1 MADSAPNF
9 FGRLD
14 PPVIPAL
21 EQCATTTD
29 APLTGALVRCSSRAD
44 EPLPGTAPYVAHG
57 WILIEHTGAWSHDIF
72 DGETVLPEVSAAL
85 KDYADTYGMRIAF
98 IRRHGRQG
106 HCAIERR
113 RIYISPSLDG
123 LPELW
128 TGSIVHLRD
137 ILRWDPLSPALF
149 GCTRCAPI
157 SVVCTHGK
165 RDRCCAINGRPV
177 ADALDK
183 YSRENWGEEPAIW
196 EISHI
201 AGHRFAPA
209 FMTLPGNYMYGRLT
223 PEEAIAVA
231 SAARHGYVDLT
242 KLRGRTSLDAPAQA
256 AELVVAQ
263 ILAREAQLLT
273 PGLLKATTLVKR
285 TLPRGGDEA
294 EVRVIHPEGRVW
306 NVVLRTIQL
315 PSRPQSCGAR
325 PKPCWSWQL
334 YSLNEVSE

>member
-1 MADSAPNF
+1 MADSAPNCF
-9 FGRLD
+9 DHVD
-14 PPVIPAL
+14 PPVISAV
-21 EQCATTTD
+21 EQCETTTD
-29 APLTGALVRCSSRAD
+29 TPLTGALVRCSSYVD
-44 EPLPGTAPYVAHG
+44 EPLPGTAPFVAHG

-106 HCAIERR
+106 HCDIEQRR
-113 RIYISPSLDG
+113 VYISLSLDG
-123 LPELW
+123 IPELW

-137 ILRWDPLSPALF
+137 ILRWNPLSPALY
-149 GCTRCAPI
+149 GCTRCTSI

-183 YSRENWGEEPAIW
+183 YSREHWGEEPAFW

-231 SAARHGYVDLT
+231 SAARQGYIDLT

-263 ILAREAQLLT
+263 VLARESQLLT

-306 NVVLRTIQL
+306 NVVLRTVQL
-315 PSRPQSCGAR
+315 PPRPQSCGAS

-334 YSLNEVSE
+334 YSLHEVSE

>member
-1 MADSAPNF
+1 MADSVPNCF
-9 FGRLD
+9 DRVD
-14 PPVIPAL
+14 PPVIPAV
-21 EQCATTTD
+21 EQCAARTD
-29 APLTGALVRCSSRAD
+29 APRTGALVRCSSHVD
-44 EPLPGTAPYVAHG
+44 EPLPGTAPYVAQG

-72 DGETVLPEVSAAL
+72 DGETVLPEISAAL
-85 KDYADTYGMRIAF
+85 KEYADSYDMRIAF
-98 IRRHGRQG
+98 ICRHGRQG

-113 RIYISPSLDG
+113 RVYISLSLDG
-123 LPELW
+123 RSELW

-137 ILRWDPLSPALF
+137 ILRWNPLSLALY

-183 YSRENWGEEPAIW
+183 YSQENWGEEPALW

-223 PEEAIAVA
+223 PDEAIAVA
-231 SAARHGYVDLT
+231 SAARRGYADLT

-256 AELVVAQ
+256 AEVEVAR

-273 PGLLKATTLVKR
+273 PGLLKTTTLAKR
-285 TLPRGGDEA
+285 SLPRGGDEA
-294 EVRVIHPEGRVW
+294 EVRVAHPEGRVW
-306 NVVLRTIQL
+306 NVVLRT
-315 PSRPQSCGAR
+315 
-325 PKPCWSWQL
+325 
-334 YSLNEVSE
+334 V

>member
-1 MADSAPNF
+1 MADSVPNCF
-9 FGRLD
+9 DRVD
-14 PPVIPAL
+14 PPVIPAV
-21 EQCATTTD
+21 EQCAARTD
-29 APLTGALVRCSSRAD
+29 APRTGALVRCSSHVD
-44 EPLPGTAPYVAHG
+44 EPLPGTAPYVAQG

-72 DGETVLPEVSAAL
+72 DGETVLPEISAAL
-85 KDYADTYGMRIAF
+85 KEYADSYDMRIAF
-98 IRRHGRQG
+98 ICRHGRQG

-113 RIYISPSLDG
+113 RVYISLSLDG
-123 LPELW
+123 RSELW

-137 ILRWDPLSPALF
+137 ILRWNPLSPALY

-183 YSRENWGEEPAIW
+183 YSQENWGEEPALW

-223 PEEAIAVA
+223 PDEAIAVA
-231 SAARHGYVDLT
+231 SAARRGYVDLT
-242 KLRGRTSLDAPAQA
+242 KLRGRTSLDSPAQA
-256 AELVVAQ
+256 AEVEVAR

-273 PGLLKATTLVKR
+273 PGLLKTTTLAKR
-285 TLPRGGDEA
+285 SLPRGGDEA
-294 EVRVIHPEGRVW
+294 EVRVAHPEGRVW
-306 NVVLRTIQL
+306 NVVLRTVQL
-315 PSRPQSCGAR
+315 PPRPQSCGAR
-325 PKPCWSWQL
+325 PKPCWSLQL
-334 YSLNEVSE
+334 YSLREVSE